1 MQSVVI
7 IGAGRVAWNLVPAI
21 AESGYR
27 ILTVYSLHEES
38 CRQLGE
44 KYGVPYT
51 NDKHRIPPADLYICS
66 VKDDA
71 ITDAVEGM
79 DFGNGILVHTAGSV
93 DMEVLKPFAGKYGVL
108 YPLQSFSK
116 QRRVDFS
123 TLPFY
128 VEACNEE
135 CLAEL
140 SGFARKM
147 GSRVYPCNSVQRKK
161 LHIAAVFASNFVN
174 HMYALADKILT
185 EEGLDF
191 SELLPLIDETAAK
204 VHSVR
209 PQAAQTGP
217 AVRHDA
223 KILSSHIQC
232 LDGYGKEIYTLVSK
246 SIQDL
251 QNEKFQGTTKTN
263 QGLGF

>member
-93 DMEVLKPFAGKYGVL
+93 DMEILKEV
-108 YPLQSFSK
+108 
-116 QRRVDFS
+116 V
-123 TLPFY
+123 
-128 VEACNEE
+128 
-135 CLAEL
+135 
-140 SGFARKM
+140 
-147 GSRVYPCNSVQRKK
+147 VQQPN
-161 LHIAAVFASNFVN
+161 V
-174 HMYALADKILT
+174 
-185 EEGLDF
+185 
-191 SELLPLIDETAAK
+191 
-204 VHSVR
+204 
-209 PQAAQTGP
+209 
-217 AVRHDA
+217 
-223 KILSSHIQC
+223 
-232 LDGYGKEIYTLVSK
+232 
-246 SIQDL
+246 
-251 QNEKFQGTTKTN
+251 
-263 QGLGF
+263 